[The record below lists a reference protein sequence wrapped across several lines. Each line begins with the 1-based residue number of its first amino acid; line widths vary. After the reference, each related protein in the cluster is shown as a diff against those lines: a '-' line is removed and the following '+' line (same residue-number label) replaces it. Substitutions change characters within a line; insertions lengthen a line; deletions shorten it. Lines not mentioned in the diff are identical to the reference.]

1 MQIRINYGCIGSITD
16 TLDSIIHRIKD
27 AVDNGIRHQQL
38 EPRNIF
44 LKLLFD
50 LPMYLQMQ
58 NLIQAD
64 INRKADQLQEVLAEI
79 QGQYDPLFKVYALDF
94 FEISTNRNEMVA
106 GTRRNNDVVS
116 NVERMHLFKVKFII
130 PFYMFLKQKLITH
143 CFNRH

>member
-1 MQIRINYGCIGSITD
+1 M
-16 TLDSIIHRIKD
+16 
-27 AVDNGIRHQQL
+27 
-38 EPRNIF
+38 
-44 LKLLFD
+44 
-50 LPMYLQMQ
+50 
-58 NLIQAD
+58 
-64 INRKADQLQEVLAEI
+64 LAEI